1 MSRLVVG
8 VELQLSNGVFQST
21 STKKRTA
28 PTESCFFCRV
38 LWEGNC
44 TRCKIQLKNR
54 ELIFKY
60 LNFTRKLCNIL
71 HQVFAIRSGRR
82 LRTKLA
88 LILAHFCL
96 CFISVQVSDIKFSKT
111 FACFLLHPFFFFWG
125 GGWNK
130 PWLGAIKQVWLLTPI
145 VDIRQSVSL

>member
-1 MSRLVVG
+1 MEFFNPLPQR
-8 VELQLSNGVFQST
+8 N
-21 STKKRTA
+21 A
-28 PTESCFFCRV
+28 PLPLNHVFFCRV

-88 LILAHFCL
+88 FILAHFCL
-96 CFISVQVSDIKFSKT
+96 CFMSVQVSDIKFSKT
-111 FACFLLHPFFFFWG
+111 FACFLLHPFFFFLG
-125 GGWNK
+125 GGGGTNPDWER
-130 PWLGAIKQVWLLTPI
+130 LGKC
-145 VDIRQSVSL
+145 DY